1 MNAKVDHLAVVVDT
15 LEQGARWCE
24 ETFGVAPIAGGKHPL
39 MGTHNCLLAISS
51 ERFPATYLEVI
62 AIDPD
67 APAPPRPRWFSM
79 DDAALRAAVREQPRF
94 VHAIARTQMIEM
106 LRWGLINCGRDPGV
120 PLAMHRD
127 APTGRLNWRITVRDD
142 GSTECGGALP
152 TLIERDSS
160 EHPCDRL
167 PASGVVLRELTLR
180 GVPPQAAD
188 VLKLSGVRLEPRTD
202 MPLPSSALTAHF
214 DTPRGDVVLQSW
226 P

>member
-1 MNAKVDHLAVVVDT
+1 VNAKVDHLAVVADT
-15 LEQGARWCE
+15 LEQGASWCE
-24 ETFGVAPIAGGKHPL
+24 ETFGVVPAAGGKHPL
-39 MGTHNCLLAISS
+39 MGTHNRLMALSS
-51 ERFPATYLEVI
+51 ERFPATYLEII

-67 APAPPRPRWFSM
+67 APAPPRPRWFAM
-79 DDAALRAAVREQPRF
+79 DNATLRAAVRQQPRL

-106 LRWGLINCGRDPGV
+106 LRWGLINSGRDPGV

-127 APTGRLNWRITVRDD
+127 APTGRLNWRITVRED

-152 TLIERDSS
+152 TLIQRDGS

-167 PASGVVLRELTLR
+167 PTTGVALRDLTLR

-188 VLKLSGVRLEPRTD
+188 VLKLSGVQLEPRADT
-202 MPLPSSALTAHF
+202 PSAQSALTARF
-214 DTPRGDVVLQSW
+214 DTPRGAVVLQSW